1 MNYSIGRYF
10 GTFSFSL
17 LKIPSYVNLWSQ
29 SIFREHSLSLDHVL
43 WCRSH
48 PTILILFQPKT
59 KIPFYCYTVC
69 MASSFDIHIK
79 GRGRDRI
86 RWNWFLIS
94 LCSRSLRVG
103 VYSCRR
109 GRWGKETSR
118 AGTDVIRLFSD
129 RLPLTITTK
138 IFRSPLRPRIRAGFQ
153 VLRFSWT

>member
-1 MNYSIGRYF
+1 MNYSIGRYS

-43 WCRSH
+43 WCRSY

-59 KIPFYCYTVC
+59 KIPFIATQFVWPLHLIYI
-69 MASSFDIHIK
+69 SK
-79 GRGRDRI
+79 GGGETGYGRTDPWLFYARDH
-86 RWNWFLIS
+86 WGS
-94 LCSRSLRVG
+94 VYVRVG
-103 VYSCRR
+103 EGGEGRR
-109 GRWGKETSR
+109 RL
-118 AGTDVIRLFSD
+118 GTDVIRLFFD